1 MAGIKFNGAEVFK
14 SSLQKP
20 ESYLVSSVGRV
31 SHSRTLGKYFLL
43 KKLVWDLRI
52 LIGCFKSSHV
62 TLCQPSEKS
71 YSRVVLITLTTL
83 FDLNFCP
90 RRVILA
96 KWVH

>member
-43 KKLVWDLRI
+43 KKTCLGFKDSYWLFQVKSCDLMPTVRR
-52 LIGCFKSSHV
+52 LIFQSSVNH
-62 TLCQPSEKS
+62 TDN
-71 YSRVVLITLTTL
+71 I
-83 FDLNFCP
+83 
-90 RRVILA
+90 I
-96 KWVH
+96 